1 MKNHRQHPRQP
12 RTSGEMKTYIF
23 EFFLSN
29 GYDKRRV
36 ILEDVDDQGMEVVM
50 ELVRLRYLLP
60 KSTEIRL
67 IGEL

>member
-1 MKNHRQHPRQP
+1 
-12 RTSGEMKTYIF
+12 MKTYIF